1 MSSESD
7 LSSDDSE
14 ADTSSSESDGSD
26 DTSDSDDESSTLSVD
41 SDARTSSVSTDSSE
55 VSSSDSSSDDDSDVR
70 EVSSKRGKTNNER
83 TTRAQA
89 KNSDP
94 QSEANLSKKPFVSPG
109 HGKLATKRRN
119 LRRRRHNLLKR
130 LQREGKLP
138 EDATFADLPLVDVEN
153 GTGTTSIAEAKQ
165 SLLESLAIEEPGQS
179 DSDQN
184 PLETTL
190 AKASSHEVIEPTSTS
205 TVADPLNISVGQAT
219 SGPTQCQQSSQA
231 EHTTLQSATNEA
243 VISEPRSHEQT
254 PGQRPRMRIDLGSS
268 RRMLFGALGLSA
280 PKTKQDEEK
289 ARMKLESQARHS
301 MKAVNDESSKA
312 LGQDEL
318 QDAPADEYEDWQKRI
333 RLNAVEC
340 CHDGISLTAPPFP
353 FVQRWDPQQQASHY
367 KTGGQGRKN
376 RNKKKRKRHTES
388 HEEGLQ
394 HDESYLIPSKYDEQS
409 PPAKHTKLSD
419 DQVIREIETAGGEH
433 RLSPHQDSI
442 DSRSQ
447 AAIDDQLQ
455 REFDEI
461 STSRDGLKSNPNNDL
476 PELPHDL
483 SKYPDVT
490 NGDLV
495 PGTIIAFK
503 KLDMSVETNWQ
514 PLISDYKTAV
524 ITDLLDD
531 GLLELRLASR
541 DAPKRRDI
549 SATGEVIYSKFEMP
563 DADDVSRVS
572 DARILEIVF
581 AELIEP
587 KIIRKVESRKSTP
600 QEPSID
606 ATIDRV
612 HTNLDKI
619 ADNMTNAE
627 AAGPNYD
634 ISQSETIEADG
645 DHPSLSIKSMTEPS
659 ILRHHVF
666 QKQAPLKTQ
675 VSKKVRDIIKD
686 AGLNSS
692 NNIENAESFNE
703 AAQDLKNGN
712 PSKDTMVS
720 EDQSVSDPE
729 SPAFNGFGSSPPH
742 TSDVQVPS
750 SPQDDRDEYGNDDIQ
765 SEKNL
770 NLSDHLTSTVPETV
784 PQPALNLAPPS
795 SQISSLSPSLPRSQR
810 NPFGSDG
817 SIRYSSLALQ
827 PDSHESNDVI
837 GPRQRRASSSKSS
850 TRQSRSH
857 RQSTSSSAPEPGI
870 SPPPIRD
877 PQKVE
882 NPTRES
888 ESKLGGSSTLQQM
901 PSPPPLIIEQPDDP
915 SGSDSDLP
923 DLATIL
929 SQPSQRQFSQ
939 VSSTPV
945 VIKRSDSENKD
956 FTPPQRPSHSIG
968 DRTQIVEL
976 LSSDDLEST
985 DESGQGSKYVGK
997 YESQV
1002 LPNGSGWIKK
1012 SQAQQA

>member
-1 MSSESD
+1 M
-7 LSSDDSE
+7 
-14 ADTSSSESDGSD
+14 
-26 DTSDSDDESSTLSVD
+26 
-41 SDARTSSVSTDSSE
+41 
-55 VSSSDSSSDDDSDVR
+55 
-70 EVSSKRGKTNNER
+70 
-83 TTRAQA
+83 
-89 KNSDP
+89 
-94 QSEANLSKKPFVSPG
+94 
-109 HGKLATKRRN
+109 
-119 LRRRRHNLLKR
+119 KR

-153 GTGTTSIAEAKQ
+153 GTRTTSIAEAKQ
-165 SLLESLAIEEPGQS
+165 SLLKSLAIEEPGQS
-179 DSDQN
+179 DSNKN
-184 PLETTL
+184 PLETTV
-190 AKASSHEVIEPTSTS
+190 AKALSHEVIEPTSTS

-219 SGPTQCQQSSQA
+219 SGPARCQQSSQP
-231 EHTTLQSATNEA
+231 EPTTLQSATNEA
-243 VISEPRSHEQT
+243 VISEPGSHEQT
-254 PGQRPRMRIDLGSS
+254 PDQRPRMRIDVASS

-289 ARMKLESQARHS
+289 ARTKLESQARRS
-301 MKAVNDESSKA
+301 VKAVNDESSKA
-312 LGQDEL
+312 LGQDES
-318 QDAPADEYEDWQKRI
+318 QDAPADEYEDWQTRI

-340 CHDGISLTAPPFP
+340 CHDGISLTTPPFP
-353 FVQRWDPQQQASHY
+353 FVQRWDPQQQASRY
-367 KTGGQGRKN
+367 NTGGQGRKN

-388 HEEGLQ
+388 HERLQ
-394 HDESYLIPSKYDEQS
+394 HDESYLIPSKHDEQS
-409 PPAKHTKLSD
+409 PPAKHTKFSD
-419 DQVIREIETAGGEH
+419 DQVIGDIETARGEH
-433 RLSPHQDSI
+433 RSSSHPDSI

-455 REFDEI
+455 REFDEN
-461 STSRDGLKSNPNNDL
+461 STSGDGFKSTPNNDL

-514 PLISDYKTAV
+514 PLISDYKTAA

-541 DAPKRRDI
+541 DAPKPRDI

-563 DADDVSRVS
+563 DAEDVSHVS

-587 KIIRKVESRKSTP
+587 KIIQKVESRKST

-606 ATIDRV
+606 ATIGRV
-612 HTNLDKI
+612 HTDLDNI
-619 ADNMTNAE
+619 ADNTTNAE
-627 AAGPNYD
+627 AAGQNYD
-634 ISQSETIEADG
+634 ISQSETIEAD
-645 DHPSLSIKSMTEPS
+645 DNHPSLSIKSMTEPS

-666 QKQAPLKTQ
+666 QRQAQLKTQ
-675 VSKKVRDIIKD
+675 VSKEVRDIIKD
-686 AGLNSS
+686 AGLNSGI
-692 NNIENAESFNE
+692 NIENAESFNE

-712 PSKDTMVS
+712 PSKDTMVG

-729 SPAFNGFGSSPPH
+729 SPAFDGFGLSPPH
-742 TSDVQVPS
+742 TSDVQVAS
-750 SPQDDRDEYGNDDIQ
+750 SPQDDGDEYGNDDIQ

-770 NLSDHLTSTVPETV
+770 NLSDHLTSIVPETV
-784 PQPALNLAPPS
+784 PQPALNLAPSS

-817 SIRYSSLALQ
+817 SIRYPSLALQ

-850 TRQSRSH
+850 TRQSRRH
-857 RQSTSSSAPEPGI
+857 RQSTSSSAPEPGT
-870 SPPPIRD
+870 SPPPIHG
-877 PQKVE
+877 PPKVE
-882 NPTRES
+882 NPARES
-888 ESKLGGSSTLQQM
+888 ESKLGGSSTPQQM
-901 PSPPPLIIEQPDDP
+901 PSPPPLIVEQPDDP

-945 VIKRSDSENKD
+945 VINRSDSESRD

-968 DRTQIVEL
+968 DGTQIVEL